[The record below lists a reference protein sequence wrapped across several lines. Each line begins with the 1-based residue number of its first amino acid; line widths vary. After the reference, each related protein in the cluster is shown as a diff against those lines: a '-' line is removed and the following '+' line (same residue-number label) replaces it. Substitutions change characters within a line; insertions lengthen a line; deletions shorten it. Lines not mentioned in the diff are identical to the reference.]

1 MKLTVGQRKWLL
13 SAHILFSAIWLGNSV
28 VFVVLGIVSATTGDP
43 GVLSAC
49 YTVMHLL
56 STSSLRAS
64 TIGTVVTG
72 VLLSVLTSWGLFR
85 YYWIIAK
92 EVLTLLCILLGA
104 VGMYLRTLRAVTLIP
119 ASGMDVWQQP
129 DFVVN
134 NGQLWIGIV
143 LQVLSLA
150 AMIVLSVWKPWGR
163 RKRQ

>member
-92 EVLTLLCILLGA
+92 EGLTLLCILLGA
-104 VGMYLRTLRAVTLIP
+104 VGMYFWTLRSVTMIP

-134 NGQLWIGIV
+134 NGQLWVGIV